1 MADASLQGKL
11 IEFKGASL
19 AVMTASLRDT
29 DAVRLAD
36 ALHMML
42 GGMPDFFAGEPAI
55 LDFAQLASAPE
66 RVDWT
71 AILSLLR
78 RYQVQ
83 PIGVRRLP
91 EHLVEGARR
100 AGLAVLGSSDLSGE
114 RPLGAP
120 QVMPQTPPPPP
131 VAAPAPAPVEP
142 PPAAAAAPAPA
153 PELEQ
158 APVAPTL
165 IVDRPL
171 RSGQQVYAK
180 GGDLVLLAGMSP
192 GSEIIA
198 DGSIH
203 CYGPLRGRAL
213 AGARGD
219 TSARIFSTNFGPE
232 LVSIAGVYRTF
243 ERGIPQSVGGRSAQ
257 VRLTGTDNLH
267 TLEIIAL
274 QSS

>member
-55 LDFAQLASAPE
+55 LDFAQLASAPD

-83 PIGVRRLP
+83 PIGVRHLP
-91 EHLVEGARR
+91 EHLIEGARR
-100 AGLAVLGSSDLSGE
+100 AGLAVLGHDGLSAE

-120 QVMPQTPPPPP
+120 QAMPQTPPP
-131 VAAPAPAPVEP
+131 APAPAPAPAEP
-142 PPAAAAAPAPA
+142 PAAILAAAAAAEPPG
-153 PELEQ
+153 
-158 APVAPTL
+158 VAPTL

-180 GGDLVLLAGMSP
+180 GRDLVVLSIVNAGA
-192 GSEIIA
+192 EVIA
-198 DGSIH
+198 DGDIH
-203 CYGPLRGRAL
+203 VYATLRGKAM
-213 AGARGD
+213 AGARGNEQ
-219 TSARIFSTNFGPE
+219 ARIFTLSMDAE
-232 LVSIAGVYRTF
+232 LVSIAGIYRNRETPLPT
-243 ERGIPQSVGGRSAQ
+243 EVKGQPTMVTLHSGPDGDKLL
-257 VRLTGTDNLH
+257 LTP
-267 TLEIIAL
+267 IRP
-274 QSS
+274 

>member
-1 MADASLQGKL
+1 MADPSLQGKL

-91 EHLVEGARR
+91 EHLIEGARR
-100 AGLAVLGSSDLSGE
+100 AGLAVLGSDDLSGE

-120 QVMPQTPPPPP
+120 QAMPQTPPPAP

-142 PPAAAAAPAPA
+142 PPPAPAAAPG
-153 PELEQ
+153 PEFEQ

-203 CYGPLRGRAL
+203 CYGPLRGRAI
-213 AGARGD
+213 AGAQGNHA
-219 TSARIFSTNFGPE
+219 ARILASNFGPE

-243 ERGIPQSVGGRSAQ
+243 ERGIPEAFAGKPTL
-257 VRLTGTDNLH
+257 VRLDGTDH
-267 TLEIIAL
+267 TLNIDAL
-274 QSS
+274 KLD

>member
-55 LDFAQLASAPE
+55 LDFAQLASAPD

-83 PIGVRRLP
+83 PIGVRHLP
-91 EHLVEGARR
+91 DHLVEGARR
-100 AGLAVLGSSDLSGE
+100 AGLAVLGSDGLSAE

-120 QVMPQTPPPPP
+120 QAMPQTPPP
-131 VAAPAPAPVEP
+131 APAPAEP
-142 PPAAAAAPAPA
+142 PAAILAAAAAAEPPG
-153 PELEQ
+153 
-158 APVAPTL
+158 VAPTL

-243 ERGIPQSVGGRSAQ
+243 ERGIPQSVGGRGAQ

-267 TLEIIAL
+267 TLEITPL
-274 QSS
+274 QPS

>member
-1 MADASLQGKL
+1 MADPSLQGKL

-71 AILSLLR
+71 ALLSLLR

-100 AGLAVLGSSDLSGE
+100 AGLAVLGASDLSGE

-120 QVMPQTPPPPP
+120 QAMPQTPPPAP

-142 PPAAAAAPAPA
+142 PQPAPAAAPG
-153 PELEQ
+153 PEFEQ

-213 AGARGD
+213 AGARGN

>member
-1 MADASLQGKL
+1 MADPSLQGKL

-91 EHLVEGARR
+91 EHLIEGARR
-100 AGLAVLGSSDLSGE
+100 AGLAVLGSDDLSGE

-120 QVMPQTPPPPP
+120 QAMPQTPPPAP

-142 PPAAAAAPAPA
+142 PPPAPAAAPG
-153 PELEQ
+153 PEFEQ

-243 ERGIPQSVGGRSAQ
+243 ERGIPQNVAGRGAQ
-257 VRLTGTDNLH
+257 VRLTGSDNLH
-267 TLEIIAL
+267 TLEITPL
-274 QSS
+274 QYD

>member
-1 MADASLQGKL
+1 MADASVQGKL

-19 AVMTASLRDT
+19 AVMTAHVRET
-29 DAVRLAD
+29 EAVRLAD

-42 GGMPDFFAGEPAI
+42 GGMPDFFAGEPAV
-55 LDFAQLASAPE
+55 LDFAQLVSTPD

-71 AILSLLR
+71 AIISLLR

-83 PIGVRRLP
+83 PIGVRNLP
-91 EHLVEGARR
+91 DYLHDGARR
-100 AGLAVLGSSDLSGE
+100 ANLAILGPVGLSAE
-114 RPLGAP
+114 RTVA
-120 QVMPQTPPPPP
+120 PPPAPP
-131 VAAPAPAPVEP
+131 AAPAPVEAP
-142 PPAAAAAPAPA
+142 PPPPQASAAPATA
-153 PELEQ
+153 
-158 APVAPTL
+158 APTM
-165 IVDRPL
+165 VVERPL

-192 GSEIIA
+192 GSEVIA
-198 DGSIH
+198 DGCIH

-243 ERGIPQSVGGRSAQ
+243 ERGIPQAVAGRSAH
-257 VRLTGTDNLH
+257 VRLSGSDTLH
-267 TLEIIAL
+267 TLEITPL
-274 QSS
+274 QDD

>member
-1 MADASLQGKL
+1 MADASQGKL

-19 AVMTASLRDT
+19 AVMTAYVRET

-36 ALHMML
+36 AMHMMM
-42 GGMPDFFAGEPAI
+42 GGMPDFFAGEPVV
-55 LDFAQLASAPE
+55 LDFSQLASVPDW
-66 RVDWT
+66 VDWT
-71 AILSLLR
+71 AITSLLR

-83 PIGVRRLP
+83 PIGVRHLP
-91 EHLVEGARR
+91 EHLHEGARR
-100 AGLAVLGSSDLSGE
+100 ANLASLGKEGPSSE
-114 RPLGAP
+114 RPIAMPQPPAPAPAP
-120 QVMPQTPPPPP
+120 QPEP
-131 VAAPAPAPVEP
+131 VAAPAPAPE
-142 PPAAAAAPAPA
+142 AAPTVETPSAA
-153 PELEQ
+153 SGTT
-158 APVAPTL
+158 APTL
-165 IVDRPL
+165 IVERPL
-171 RSGQQVYAK
+171 RSGQQIYAK

-203 CYGPLRGRAL
+203 VYGPLRGRAL

-243 ERGIPQSVGGRSAQ
+243 ERGIPQTVAGRTAQ
-257 VRLTGTDNLH
+257 VRLTGSDSQH

-274 QSS
+274 QND

>member
-1 MADASLQGKL
+1 MADPSLQGKL

-91 EHLVEGARR
+91 EHLIEGARR
-100 AGLAVLGSSDLSGE
+100 AGLAVLGSDDLSGE

-120 QVMPQTPPPPP
+120 QAMPQTPPPAP

-142 PPAAAAAPAPA
+142 PPPAPAAAPG
-153 PELEQ
+153 PEFEQ

-243 ERGIPQSVGGRSAQ
+243 ERGIPQSVGGRGAQ

-267 TLEIIAL
+267 TLEITPL
-274 QSS
+274 QPS

>member
-91 EHLVEGARR
+91 EHLIEGARR
-100 AGLAVLGSSDLSGE
+100 AGLAVLGSDDLSGE

-120 QVMPQTPPPPP
+120 QAMPQTPPPAP

-142 PPAAAAAPAPA
+142 PPPAPAAAPG
-153 PELEQ
+153 PEFEQ

>member
-1 MADASLQGKL
+1 MAEPSLQGKL
-11 IEFKGASL
+11 IEFKGATL
-19 AVMTASLRDT
+19 GAMIASLRDT

-36 ALHMML
+36 GLHMML
-42 GGMPDFFAGEPAI
+42 GGMPDFFAGEPAV

-100 AGLAVLGSSDLSGE
+100 AGLAVLSGDELSGE

-120 QVMPQTPPPPP
+120 QAMPQTPPPPP
-131 VAAPAPAPVEP
+131 PVAAPAPVEP
-142 PPAAAAAPAPA
+142 PPAAAAPAPA
-153 PELEQ
+153 PEPEQ
-158 APVAPTL
+158 AAVAPTL

-257 VRLTGTDNLH
+257 VRLTGSDNLH

>member
-19 AVMTASLRDT
+19 AVMTAYVRDT

-42 GGMPDFFAGEPAI
+42 GGMPDFFAGEPAV
-55 LDFAQLASAPE
+55 LDFSQLGATPE

-71 AILSLLR
+71 ALLSLLR
-78 RYQVQ
+78 RYQLQ
-83 PIGVRRLP
+83 PMGVRNLA
-91 EHLVEGARR
+91 EHLHEGARR
-100 AGLAVLGSSDLSGE
+100 ANLAILGAEGMSAE
-114 RPLGAP
+114 RPVSAP
-120 QVMPQTPPPPP
+120 RPEPVQPPAPTPAPPP
-131 VAAPAPAPVEP
+131 APAPAP
-142 PPAAAAAPAPA
+142 AAAPAPA
-153 PELEQ
+153 P
-158 APVAPTL
+158 APAAEPAHAPTL
-165 IVDRPL
+165 IIDRPL

-243 ERGIPQSVGGRSAQ
+243 ERGIPQSVGGRGAQ

-267 TLEIIAL
+267 TLEITPL
-274 QSS
+274 QPS

>member
-1 MADASLQGKL
+1 MADPSLQGKL

-19 AVMTASLRDT
+19 AVMTASIRDT

-91 EHLVEGARR
+91 EHLIEGARR
-100 AGLAVLGSSDLSGE
+100 AGLAVLGSDDLSGE

-120 QVMPQTPPPPP
+120 QAMPQTPPPAP

-142 PPAAAAAPAPA
+142 PPPAPAAAPG
-153 PELEQ
+153 PEFEQ

>member
-1 MADASLQGKL
+1 
-11 IEFKGASL
+11 
-19 AVMTASLRDT
+19 MTASLRDT

-91 EHLVEGARR
+91 EHLIEGARR
-100 AGLAVLGSSDLSGE
+100 AGLAVLGSDDLSGE

-120 QVMPQTPPPPP
+120 QAMPQTPPPAP

-142 PPAAAAAPAPA
+142 PPPAPAAAPG
-153 PELEQ
+153 PEFEQ

>member
-1 MADASLQGKL
+1 MAA
-11 IEFKGASL
+11 A
-19 AVMTASLRDT
+19 AR
-29 DAVRLAD
+29 
-36 ALHMML
+36 
-42 GGMPDFFAGEPAI
+42 PA
-55 LDFAQLASAPE
+55 
-66 RVDWT
+66 
-71 AILSLLR
+71 
-78 RYQVQ
+78 
-83 PIGVRRLP
+83 
-91 EHLVEGARR
+91 
-100 AGLAVLGSSDLSGE
+100 
-114 RPLGAP
+114 
-120 QVMPQTPPPPP
+120 
-131 VAAPAPAPVEP
+131 AAPPA
-142 PPAAAAAPAPA
+142 PAAAAPG
-153 PELEQ
+153 PEFEQ

-243 ERGIPQSVGGRSAQ
+243 ERGIPQSVGGRGAQ